1 MFKIAQDYS
10 KTIKVTDG
18 WLKKLNRIKNSWE
31 GFGYT
36 PTSDGSRKMM
46 TEGLGLD
53 KFKGFKDLNSSK
65 YKLGPYDMYVD
76 NINIPHKKIPNVKN
90 YSKDMMS

>member
-1 MFKIAQDYS
+1 
-10 KTIKVTDG
+10 
-18 WLKKLNRIKNSWE
+18 
-31 GFGYT
+31 
-36 PTSDGSRKMM
+36 M

-76 NINIPHKKIPNVKN
+76 NINIPHKKIPNVKY
-90 YSKDMMS
+90 YSKDIMS